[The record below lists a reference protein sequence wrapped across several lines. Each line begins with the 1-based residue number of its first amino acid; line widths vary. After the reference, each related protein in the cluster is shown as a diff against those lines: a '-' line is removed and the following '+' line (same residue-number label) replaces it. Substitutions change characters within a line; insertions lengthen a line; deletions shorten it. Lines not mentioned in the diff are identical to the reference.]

1 MGLSQIVPLCI
12 YDNLFLIT
20 NIRNTSKPVNN
31 APKTKLNISL
41 LHKPNN
47 SEETE
52 QLKALFKKNLF
63 RYNLSS
69 YIKIDEIDMIKEQ
82 SKLELE
88 MQKKKQNDEDTM

>member
-1 MGLSQIVPLCI
+1 MNNINQIIQTATDYATQLSEMEYPP
-12 YDNLFLIT
+12 D
-20 NIRNTSKPVNN
+20 
-31 APKTKLNISL
+31 
-41 LHKPNN
+41 N